1 MDYKSLILE
10 ISSILIVNFSF
21 YPYSK
26 FQLVSG
32 TDRIPCL
39 ECIRHIDRQ
48 IHLYL
53 IQILPQTVVYP
64 LPYYLVQPDIVVATA
79 VILVFAVDIEV
90 FSLLIVGIDINV
102 YSKDSLEVNLQFP
115 VPD

>member
-53 IQILPQTVVYP
+53 IQILPPDCRIPSP
-64 LPYYLVQPDIVVATA
+64 LLPGATRYSCRNCSYSCVCCRYRSICLA
-79 VILVFAVDIEV
+79 NSWARHQRIL
-90 FSLLIVGIDINV
+90 
-102 YSKDSLEVNLQFP
+102 QR
-115 VPD
+115 